1 MRTLRLLLPILL
13 LLISGTA
20 VAQSTGNLS
29 GTVTSDEGNALAGV
43 SVTLTGPGVSET
55 RRTNDS
61 GQFRFLGVTPGD
73 YQLGAKLSGYGDVTM
88 PSPVKPG
95 QNVIDIKMAPGLHLR
110 NE

>member
-1 MRTLRLLLPILL
+1 VLLPILIL
-13 LLISGTA
+13 LMSGA
-20 VAQSTGNLS
+20 AFAQSPGNLS

-43 SVTLTGPGVSET
+43 SVTLTGPGVSES

-73 YQLGAKLSGYGDVTM
+73 YQLGAKLPGYGDVTV
-88 PSPVKPG
+88 PGPLKPG